1 MSYETIL
8 ANVKNGVGTLTFN
21 RPEAL
26 NALNRKMMEE
36 VYSVIKDREKHPEV
50 RVVVV
55 TGSAKAFAAGADIK
69 EMVDVKHLDAL
80 SENFL
85 GDWNCLAECAK
96 PTVAAVSGYALGGG
110 CELAMMCDIILASET
125 AQFGQ
130 PEIRIGTM
138 PGLGGTQ
145 RLTRLIDK
153 SKAMDLCLTGRL
165 MDVDEAERSGLVARK
180 IESEQLLVEAQKVAE
195 GIAGYSATAVQLA
208 RESVQAAWEGSLQQ
222 GLQLERRYFYSLFGS
237 ADQQEGMRAFSEK
250 RDPVFER

>member
-8 ANVKNGVGTLTFN
+8 ANVQNGVGTLTFN

-36 VYSVIKDREKHPEV
+36 VYSVIKDWEKNSDV
-50 RVVVV
+50 RVIVV

-145 RLTRLIDK
+145 RLTRLIGK

-180 IESEQLLVEAQKVAE
+180 IESEQLLLEAQKVAE

-208 RESVQAAWEGSLQQ
+208 RESVQAAWESSLQQ